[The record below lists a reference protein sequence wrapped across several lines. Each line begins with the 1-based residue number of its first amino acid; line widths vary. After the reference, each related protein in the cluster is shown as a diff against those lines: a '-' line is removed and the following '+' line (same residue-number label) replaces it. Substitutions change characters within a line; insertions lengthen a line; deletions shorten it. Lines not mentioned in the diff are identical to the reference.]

1 MRNVAVL
8 SGKVRDEVVAPHPRA
23 ETVHVHDLP
32 VICGIVRTRPPAF
45 DRTSENDRSS
55 VVVRVRAFSCNYRD
69 RALVFAASASPRGNS
84 FYVIGSDFVGEV
96 IERGAD
102 VVDLEIGD
110 RVIGNNAYVG
120 NTFEDAR
127 VPQGIL
133 SNHASAEF
141 QIVPGERLIKI
152 PPGMPDPVAAS
163 FSINAQ
169 TAYSMIRKLGVSSG
183 DNVLVMA
190 ARSNTSLFVI
200 NALRSRMVN
209 TYAMTS
215 SVGYEDQLR
224 ALGVK
229 EVLHI
234 DRKRRSSLLGYPPVA
249 ETVRSIRGF
258 SYVIDP
264 FYDINLPSAVTVL
277 AAGGKYISCGLL
289 HQYAH
294 PSAEPD
300 ETTAPALQDALSF
313 SISNNLQILFNCL
326 GTTGDL
332 RQAIEDYSTGKF
344 DVVVDSVHS
353 GDEVG
358 RFVSRSFDAPDRF
371 GKVVFQYS

>member
-8 SGKVRDEVVAPHPRA
+8 SGKVRDKVAPQPRA
-23 ETVHVHDLP
+23 ETVHVRELP
-32 VICGIVRTRPPAF
+32 VTCGIVCTRPPAF
-45 DRTSENDRSS
+45 DRTGEKDRSS

-69 RALVFAASASPRGNS
+69 QALILAASASPRENS

-96 IERGAD
+96 IERGAE

-127 VPQGIL
+127 APQGIL

-141 QIVPGERLIKI
+141 QIVPAERLLKI
-152 PPGMPDPVAAS
+152 PRGMPDPIAAS

-200 NALRSRMVN
+200 NALRNQMVN
-209 TYAMTS
+209 TYAMTT
-215 SVGYEDQLR
+215 SVGYEDQLH

-234 DRKRRSSLLGYPPVA
+234 DRKRSSLSGYAQIA

-332 RQAIEDYSTGKF
+332 RQAIEDYSTGNF
-344 DVVVDSVHS
+344 EVVVDSVHT
-353 GDEVG
+353 GDDVG